1 MRVLHIVKTSD
12 GAAWAAMQVSE
23 LVRLGVT
30 VDVVLPEREGRTLA
44 IWRASGA
51 SLHFAQ
57 LNFPARAPWRL
68 TAVKRTIRTLASE
81 LKPDLI
87 HTHHVGT
94 TLTVRSAL
102 QDRPDILRVFEV
114 PGPLHME
121 HPVFRRW
128 ELSSAQPN
136 DYWIGTSRCI
146 LNHYRR
152 AGIAEDRLLLSYAGL
167 DVGAFRQ
174 ERTGALRRQLGI
186 AKDQMVVGN
195 INLIYAPKYYLGQ
208 RVGLKCHEDVIDALA
223 IVNRE
228 RKDVVGVL
236 AGGPWGNAQWYE
248 KRLRARASRLGGG
261 RILMPGLL
269 PPDLVRVAWAD
280 YDCGVHVPLSE
291 NCGGV
296 VEPLLCGVPVIA
308 GDVGGLPEI
317 VEEGVTGKLIPIRK
331 PDILA
336 KAILEVLSNLEHHR
350 AQAQRG
356 RERTLALFD
365 VRHTSAS
372 VLRFYEKV
380 LVGAVGATHAALR

>member
-1 MRVLHIVKTSD
+1 MRVLHIVKTSN
-12 GAAWAAMQVSE
+12 GATWAALQVSE
-23 LVRLGVT
+23 LVRLGVK
-30 VDVVLPEREGRTLA
+30 VDVVLPEREGRTMA

-51 SLHFAQ
+51 SLHFGQ
-57 LNFPARAPWRL
+57 LNFPTGAPWRL
-68 TAVKRTIRTLASE
+68 AAVKRNVRAFIGE

-94 TLTVRSAL
+94 TLTIRAAL
-102 QDRPDILRVFEV
+102 RDRADILRVFEV
-114 PGPLHME
+114 PGPLHLE

-136 DYWIGTSRCI
+136 DRWIGTSRCI

-152 AGIAEDRLLLSYAGL
+152 AGIVEDRLLLSYAGL
-167 DVGAFRQ
+167 DVRTFRQ
-174 ERTGALRRQLGI
+174 ERTGALREQLGI
-186 AKDQMVVGN
+186 EKHQMVVGN

-208 RVGLKCHEDVIDALA
+208 RVGLKCHEDVIQALA
-223 IVNRE
+223 IVLRE

-248 KRLRARASRLGGG
+248 KKLRARASRAGAG

-269 PPDLVRVAWAD
+269 PPELVRIAWAD
-280 YDCGVHVPLSE
+280 YDCAVHVPLSE

-308 GDVGGLPEI
+308 GNVGGLPEI
-317 VEEGVTGKLIPIRK
+317 VEEGLTGKLVPIRK

-336 KAILEVLSNLEHHR
+336 KAILEVLANLDHYR
-350 AQAQRG
+350 GLAQKG

-365 VRHTSAS
+365 VRHTSAE
-372 VLRFYEKV
+372 VLKFYKKV
-380 LVGAVGATHAALR
+380 LVGATHAAIR